1 MSKGTRRS
9 KSKKRTKRGYTK
21 KRKTIKRHHYRMRK
35 IRGGNVDDLHSVDF
49 NANLA
54 YDSKQMGGSN
64 IGANCNDPNFSI
76 FNTKALQLFPY
87 NAK

>member
-21 KRKTIKRHHYRMRK
+21 KRKTIKRHHYR